1 MSTLN
6 VDAKHIPR
14 SSSPFPNTPVTDKK
28 GNEIKTVGYKRFGFD
43 SEVPIDILR
52 SLYLR
57 PHYVATVSGDQED
70 SQVAQFVTGQFAE
83 YQSKSIYHP
92 QTQSISY
99 TTLSRFPPV
108 KLLPNSE
115 KKRILVTGGAGFVG
129 SHLVDR
135 LMLLG
140 HDVTVLDNFFTGS
153 KTTVSH
159 WVGHPN
165 FEMVRH
171 DVIEPFM
178 IELEIYHLACP
189 ASPPHYQ
196 FNAVKTIK
204 TSFMGTLNMLGLA
217 KRTKARF
224 LITSTSAK
232 SSMCPY
238 LHLKFL
244 HTANT
249 CGNSWGHVN
258 PIGPRACYDEGKR
271 VAETLTYGFHR
282 QDGVDVRV
290 ARIFNTFGPRMN
302 VFLPPQPYDGRVV
315 SNFII
320 QALKGEDMTVYG
332 DGQQTRSFQ
341 YIHDLVDGLI
351 SLMNSDETR
360 PVNIGNQD
368 EFTILKFA
376 EHVRDI
382 VEKVQK
388 EDGTPL
394 KPKNGTDRV
403 NIIHGPMPTDDPQKR
418 RPDTTRAKEV
428 LQWEPKWTVE
438 MGVEEM
444 VRDDQLSLLLGPIG
458 TVTRACI
465 FVSCTLIRH
474 SGVGFGV
481 CHRLL
486 VQLSQKSPPDASPE
500 AQKHPIA
507 SPDDEISPFVP
518 ADGLTL
524 ILACRSAQRAET
536 ARTNLYK
543 LIDKEIAKNCQARF
557 VKRGECIRVRC
568 GRKKEASCE
577 LPLPHKVNNLE
588 LSPRFP
594 YITHLILN
602 AGVGDFVGI
611 NWPLAIWEV
620 CTRFK
625 TAVTAPGFKIQGT
638 GKMSD
643 DGLGWV
649 WQCNV
654 FGHFVLARAL
664 REMLAHNP
672 FSSSRVLW
680 TTSLEGRPSFF
691 PGIDDYQLVSASH
704 SYEASKYES
713 ELVAC
718 ALDELESE
726 RNNGVRHLAVHPGVF
741 SIRFHFAARSNSGVG
756 QARLFGSKHH
766 PIQTYK
772 AAISVVHVALVS
784 LAILPSLTTF
794 GATNEKSGQP
804 PEGVS
809 GGNEKRSRAEDYS
822 PVRYGAETNIF
833 GTEYVGVQPV
843 EGYEEHREVG
853 RELVARCNRLYN
865 AFEKKFKM

>member
-6 VDAKHIPR
+6 VEPR
-14 SSSPFPNTPVTDKK
+14 NIARASSPFPNAPVTDKK

-70 SQVAQFVTGQFAE
+70 SQVAQFVSGEFAE

-115 KKRILVTGGAGFVG
+115 KKRVLVTGGAGFVG

-178 IELEIYHLACP
+178 IECDQIYHLACP

-224 LITSTSAK
+224 LITSTS
-232 SSMCPY
+232 
-238 LHLKFL
+238 
-244 HTANT
+244 
-249 CGNSWGHVN
+249 
-258 PIGPRACYDEGKR
+258 
-271 VAETLTYGFHR
+271 
-282 QDGVDVRV
+282 
-290 ARIFNTFGPRMN
+290 
-302 VFLPPQPYDGRVV
+302 
-315 SNFII
+315 
-320 QALKGEDMTVYG
+320 
-332 DGQQTRSFQ
+332 
-341 YIHDLVDGLI
+341 
-351 SLMNSDETR
+351 
-360 PVNIGNQD
+360 
-368 EFTILKFA
+368 
-376 EHVRDI
+376 
-382 VEKVQK
+382 
-388 EDGTPL
+388 
-394 KPKNGTDRV
+394 
-403 NIIHGPMPTDDPQKR
+403 
-418 RPDTTRAKEV
+418 
-428 LQWEPKWTVE
+428 
-438 MGVEEM
+438 
-444 VRDDQLSLLLGPIG
+444 
-458 TVTRACI
+458 
-465 FVSCTLIRH
+465 
-474 SGVGFGV
+474 VGFGV
-481 CHRLL
+481 CQRLL
-486 VQLSQKSPPDASPE
+486 IQLSQKSPSDASPK
-500 AQKHPIA
+500 AQKHPIT
-507 SPDDEISPFVP
+507 SSDDELSPFLP

-536 ARTNLYK
+536 ARSKLFE
-543 LIDKEIAKNCQARF
+543 LIDGELA
-557 VKRGECIRVRC
+557 KRGTPH
-568 GRKKEASCE
+568 GRSFRK
-577 LPLPHKVNNLE
+577 NLE
-588 LSPRFP
+588 IEIVKLDLSSVESVFECAADVRKRFP

-602 AGVGDFVGI
+602 AGIGDFVGI
-611 NWPLAIWEV
+611 NWPLAIWEI

-638 GKMSD
+638 GKMSE

-649 WQCNV
+649 WQCNI

-680 TTSLEGRPSFF
+680 TSSLEGRPSFF
-691 PGIDDYQLVSASH
+691 PGLDDYQLVSASH
-704 SYEASKYES
+704 SYEASKYEA
-713 ELVAC
+713 ELIAC
-718 ALDELESE
+718 GLDELESE
-726 RNNGVRHLAVHPGVF
+726 RNNGVRHLIVHPGVAGTNIF
-741 SIRFHFAARSNSGVG
+741 LEHTGWLLDKLMFVAFYI
-756 QARLFGSKHH
+756 ARLLGSKHH
-766 PIQTYK
+766 PIHAYK

-784 LAILPSLTTF
+784 LAILPSLPASGIT
-794 GATNEKSGQP
+794 GEKSGQP
-804 PEGVS
+804 PEGAS
-809 GGNEKRSRAEDYS
+809 NGNGHSNGKISRAEDYL
-822 PVRYGAETNIF
+822 PVRYGAETNLF

-843 EGYEEHREVG
+843 EGYEEHREAG

>member
-1 MSTLN
+1 MTE
-6 VDAKHIPR
+6 R
-14 SSSPFPNTPVTDKK
+14 
-28 GNEIKTVGYKRFGFD
+28 R
-43 SEVPIDILR
+43 PI
-52 SLYLR
+52 
-57 PHYVATVSGDQED
+57 
-70 SQVAQFVTGQFAE
+70 
-83 YQSKSIYHP
+83 
-92 QTQSISY
+92 
-99 TTLSRFPPV
+99 
-108 KLLPNSE
+108 
-115 KKRILVTGGAGFVG
+115 ILVTG
-129 SHLVDR
+129 
-135 LMLLG
+135 
-140 HDVTVLDNFFTGS
+140 
-153 KTTVSH
+153 
-159 WVGHPN
+159 
-165 FEMVRH
+165 
-171 DVIEPFM
+171 
-178 IELEIYHLACP
+178 
-189 ASPPHYQ
+189 
-196 FNAVKTIK
+196 
-204 TSFMGTLNMLGLA
+204 
-217 KRTKARF
+217 
-224 LITSTSAK
+224 
-232 SSMCPY
+232 
-238 LHLKFL
+238 
-244 HTANT
+244 AN
-249 CGNSWGHVN
+249 
-258 PIGPRACYDEGKR
+258 
-271 VAETLTYGFHR
+271 
-282 QDGVDVRV
+282 
-290 ARIFNTFGPRMN
+290 
-302 VFLPPQPYDGRVV
+302 
-315 SNFII
+315 
-320 QALKGEDMTVYG
+320 
-332 DGQQTRSFQ
+332 
-341 YIHDLVDGLI
+341 
-351 SLMNSDETR
+351 
-360 PVNIGNQD
+360 
-368 EFTILKFA
+368 
-376 EHVRDI
+376 
-382 VEKVQK
+382 
-388 EDGTPL
+388 
-394 KPKNGTDRV
+394 
-403 NIIHGPMPTDDPQKR
+403 
-418 RPDTTRAKEV
+418 
-428 LQWEPKWTVE
+428 
-438 MGVEEM
+438 
-444 VRDDQLSLLLGPIG
+444 
-458 TVTRACI
+458 
-465 FVSCTLIRH
+465 

-543 LIDKEIAKNCQARF
+543 LIDKEIAKSNTAHAQLFRKNLDIEI
-557 VKRGECIRVRC
+557 VKLDLSSVESVFEC
-568 GRKKEASCE
+568 AAN
-577 LPLPHKVNNLE
+577 LP
-588 LSPRFP
+588 PRFP

-625 TAVTAPGFKIQGT
+625 TAVTAPGFKIQAT

-726 RNNGVRHLAVHPGVF
+726 RNNGVRHLAVHPGVAGTNIF
-741 SIRFHFAARSNSGVG
+741 LEHTGWFLDKVMFLAFYL
-756 QARLFGSKHH
+756 ARLFGSKHH